1 MQSSKSS
8 LLSEGFA
15 PHNGTPAAQAPA
27 SMLEVFNANYTRA
40 TEYVQASPDLLENI
54 RTCHSMYFIQFPVR
68 IRDEVHLFQ
77 AFRAEHSHHR
87 QPTKG
92 GLRFA
97 PHVDLPEVSALAAL
111 MTLKCA
117 IVNVPFGGAKGGIAL
132 SPRDYTVD
140 ELERITRRYTTELV
154 RKNFIGPG
162 VDVPAP
168 DMGTGERE
176 MAWIADT
183 YNMLHPNGLDNLAC
197 VTGKPVPQGGIRGRR
212 EATGRGV
219 LYALREFFNHNDLVK
234 LTGLSGSLVDKRIV
248 VQGLGNVGSHFACLA
263 QDEDH
268 AVIVGVGE
276 ADGTLHAPDG
286 LDIHQVLAW
295 KEETGSIRD
304 FPGAITFEAPRA
316 CLELD
321 CDILVPAA
329 LENQI
334 TADNAA
340 RVRAPLIAEAA
351 NSPTTAEADAI
362 LRQRGTVIIPDIYA
376 NAGGVTVSYF
386 EWVKN
391 LSHMRFGRMAKRVGI
406 QTQRRM
412 ITGIEAMTGEVF
424 PDTLR
429 DDMLHGID
437 ELELV
442 NSGLE
447 ETMIDAFQEIVAIM
461 NQEGTADLR
470 TAAFVCGLNKVV
482 TAYEQLGIW
491 P

>member
-1 MQSSKSS
+1 M
-8 LLSEGFA
+8 
-15 PHNGTPAAQAPA
+15 
-27 SMLEVFNANYTRA
+27 
-40 TEYVQASPDLLENI
+40 
-54 RTCHSMYFIQFPVR
+54 
-68 IRDEVHLFQ
+68 
-77 AFRAEHSHHR
+77 
-87 QPTKG
+87 
-92 GLRFA
+92 
-97 PHVDLPEVSALAAL
+97 
-111 MTLKCA
+111 
-117 IVNVPFGGAKGGIAL
+117 
-132 SPRDYTVD
+132 
-140 ELERITRRYTTELV
+140 
-154 RKNFIGPG
+154 
-162 VDVPAP
+162 
-168 DMGTGERE
+168 
-176 MAWIADT
+176 
-183 YNMLHPNGLDNLAC
+183 
-197 VTGKPVPQGGIRGRR
+197 
-212 EATGRGV
+212 
-219 LYALREFFNHNDLVK
+219 
-234 LTGLSGSLVDKRIV
+234 
-248 VQGLGNVGSHFACLA
+248 
-263 QDEDH
+263 
-268 AVIVGVGE
+268 
-276 ADGTLHAPDG
+276 
-286 LDIHQVLAW
+286 
-295 KEETGSIRD
+295 
-304 FPGAITFEAPRA
+304 
-316 CLELD
+316 D